1 MSDVLAGR
9 RGPHRRGQH
18 LSTMSA
24 ELVRLP
30 TLATSKRPVDRG
42 HQGGLSS
49 QDPLGPLWAKPLS
62 AKPDSRFR
70 VPPIRHLSRAW
81 RVAPRPGDVFRPGPR
96 DWNKPRPLG
105 LLPERERD
113 FDPFFFYDPPPLFD
127 DGLSRMLAPLLKQK
141 LRSDSDDRT
150 SVLGGGN
157 RSTRHVPSRVLAEGE
172 HSPPSFDGTGSVPY
186 RSSSEWRP
194 APFQEAAPPPEE
206 LREREY
212 MEALVR
218 MAEMDTVSRRQEGE
232 VATQVGGT
240 RGVGRDKLRQ
250 PKGQGEEWED
260 PPHIRPPLNVSVHA
274 LSVLV
279 SLTAWYVVSC
289 WLVLS
294 SSMPTLTCRLQMRP
308 QCSKSL
314 KGWWM
319 TASLWSIDTRLASQ
333 MHSTNKH
340 SLYILN

>member
-1 MSDVLAGR
+1 MS
-9 RGPHRRGQH
+9 
-18 LSTMSA
+18 T

-30 TLATSKRPVDRG
+30 TLAASKRPADRG

-113 FDPFFFYDPPPLFD
+113 FDPFFFYDPPPLYD

-141 LRSDSDDRT
+141 EDSDSDVRT
-150 SVLGGGN
+150 SALGGGN
-157 RSTRHVPSRVLAEGE
+157 KSTSHAPSRVLAEEE
-172 HSPPSFDGTGSVPY
+172 HSQMSFDGTSSVPY

-194 APFQEAAPPPEE
+194 ALFQEAAPPPEE
-206 LREREY
+206 WREREY
-212 MEALVR
+212 MESLVR

-232 VATQVGGT
+232 LAAQVGGT
-240 RGVGRDKLRQ
+240 RGAGRDKLRQ
-250 PKGQGEEWED
+250 LRGRGEEWED
-260 PPHIRPPLNVSVHA
+260 PPHIRPPLNVSVHS
-274 LSVLV
+274 LPVLV
-279 SLTAWYVVSC
+279 SMTAWHVALC

-294 SSMPTLTCRLQMRP
+294 SSMPTVTCRLQMRP
-308 QCSKSL
+308 LCSQSL
-314 KGWWM
+314 KG
-319 TASLWSIDTRLASQ
+319 
-333 MHSTNKH
+333 
-340 SLYILN
+340 